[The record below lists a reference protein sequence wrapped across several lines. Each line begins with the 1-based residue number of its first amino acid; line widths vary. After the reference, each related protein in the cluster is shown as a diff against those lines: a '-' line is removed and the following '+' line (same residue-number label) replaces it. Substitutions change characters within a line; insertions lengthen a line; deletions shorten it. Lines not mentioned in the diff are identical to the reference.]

1 MTIMNLSR
9 ALQRVNK
16 MKGKIELPEGTPL
29 NKSSIY
35 AALNERDQYAKKVLV
50 EARLQELR
58 RLGHIPKRGGMT
70 SRELS
75 PDEALDYVF
84 SIGPRA
90 RKVSSGKPIISK
102 EPKGVSEEIRR
113 ANQLIEE
120 MPAEAIA
127 RIDNMARDI
136 SKYSKFK
143 ARKVLKRV
151 TRDMKLPAALLLSQR
166 VLALKGLGPISQT
179 TGRQKNK
186 ILNEMLGRKDV
197 SEELQL
203 ARRPVPSRERIKEEG
218 GLEMVTRDRK
228 GHLLIDDLD
237 ETGFVYDEYGYSG
250 KRASA
255 KEVEMDSLLGVGDI
269 DDPVRKQVNIEA
281 GMLSG
286 EAQEAVYGSLV
297 EPIGNYKM
305 TLMGKDIKGP
315 ERRKASVVDNLPL
328 GSKTKEVDD
337 SIRIAQE
344 LTKKYGEGR

>member
-29 NKSSIY
+29 NISSIY
-35 AALNERDQYAKKVLV
+35 AAINKRKQYADKVLV

-75 PDEALDYVF
+75 PDKALDYVF

-90 RKVSSGKPIISK
+90 RKVSSGKPITSK
-102 EPKGVSEEIRR
+102 KPKGVSEEIRR
-113 ANQLIEE
+113 ANELIEE
-120 MPAEAIA
+120 MPAEEIE
-127 RIDNMARDI
+127 RIDNMARDN

-143 ARKVLKRV
+143 ARKVLKRE
-151 TRDMKLPAALLLSQR
+151 TRDMKLPAAVLLSQR

-179 TGRQKNK
+179 TGKQKNK

-203 ARRPVPSRERIKEEG
+203 ARRPTPARERVKEEG
-218 GLEMVTRDRK
+218 GIEMLTRDRK
-228 GHLLIDDLD
+228 GNLLIDDLD

-250 KRASA
+250 KRVSA
-255 KEVEMDSLLGVGDI
+255 QEQKMDSLLGVGDV
-269 DDPVRKQVNIEA
+269 DDPVRKQVNVEA
-281 GMLSG
+281 GMLPS
-286 EAQEAVYGSLV
+286 EAQESVYASLV
-297 EPIGNYKM
+297 EPIGNYKRE
-305 TLMGKDIKGP
+305 T
-315 ERRKASVVDNLPL
+315 SVVDNLPL
-328 GSKTKEVDD
+328 GSKVKEVDD
-337 SIRIAQE
+337 SIRIAHE
-344 LTKKYGEGR
+344 LTKKYGVGR